1 MGIQGFGENLIF
13 HSWRSRKDSSET
25 LTYIHR
31 TRRCHVLK
39 GSTFYRYSPKNYK
52 PNMEAKYM
60 VSGSNVKEYTSPCR
74 HRQMHNSQCKT
85 WSFLGN
91 GIQWDF
97 LGQTAASG
105 CEGFPTFRQL
115 IPSTS
120 SGRARGFVALK
131 QKVSILPNHQHAL
144 KIRTELLPEKYE
156 KLDILTRL
164 SAKENFIEFCP
175 RENFKTYITTRF
187 DEGREGDTKKNTDSC
202 H

>member
-105 CEGFPTFRQL
+105 CEGFPTFREL
-115 IPSTS
+115 IPSPS
-120 SGRARGFVALK
+120 SGCTGGLVLVLPMYQKTFTFWRGC
-131 QKVSILPNHQHAL
+131 
-144 KIRTELLPEKYE
+144 LPENISLASQCIKFPYSRPHIPTN
-156 KLDILTRL
+156 KIV
-164 SAKENFIEFCP
+164 KPPI
-175 RENFKTYITTRF
+175 
-187 DEGREGDTKKNTDSC
+187 C
-202 H
+202 HQLL